1 MFWAVCPS
9 VCVHAIYMHT
19 LASLEALT
27 DQLAIVVSGVTV
39 LRHCAFVL
47 LRRK

>member
-27 DQLAIVVSGVTV
+27 DQLAIVFSCFWC
-39 LRHCAFVL
+39 HCFETLCICSA
-47 LRRK
+47 